1 MAPTQTQLTDT
12 AFGPRPSIEVGILED
27 GARLDGRARRAMS
40 SRMLVLP
47 VFGGDGEATG
57 TYRVI
62 RGSGTYRVTLGE
74 DSGCDCPDSR
84 HRDATC
90 KHQRR
95 VAREITDGRV
105 PEPGESVHL
114 FFADTVPEV
123 RGRLRDARSAL
134 EQGRVPAETDGSE
147 LSETV
152 ERFEAELTKAVE
164 KYGAL

>member
-1 MAPTQTQLTDT
+1 
-12 AFGPRPSIEVGILED
+12 
-27 GARLDGRARRAMS
+27 
-40 SRMLVLP
+40 MLVLP